1 MPDRA
6 MAAIF
11 LTSAW
16 WLAATR
22 TARRSQPSEVTCRGQ
37 VGIGKRSALGRAR
50 FVLFD
55 DAGRDAP
62 AVADLDVVRFRP
74 GPDVGAVLTRGGG
87 MCRPA
92 LSAPSDPLTSRCVLV
107 HPYSPGRSSSAC
119 LPALAGR
126 RPRLQ
131 PSAEL
136 ADKRVLD
143 QECHTEIRRA

>member
-6 MAAIF
+6 MAASSAAIF

-22 TARRSQPSEVTCRGQ
+22 TARRTEPSEVTCGGQ
-37 VGIGKRSALGRAR
+37 VGIGRRSALGRAC

-55 DAGRDAP
+55 DAGRDVP

-92 LSAPSDPLTSRCVLV
+92 LSAPSDPLTSRCV
-107 HPYSPGRSSSAC
+107 
-119 LPALAGR
+119 
-126 RPRLQ
+126 
-131 PSAEL
+131 
-136 ADKRVLD
+136 
-143 QECHTEIRRA
+143 